1 MDVARELEELQRT
14 MEQLKAGEVG
24 AEACLAV
31 HQRLDGLRA
40 LFREAPEQ
48 VEPHLDVL
56 KAISADFAL
65 YKTTHAAE
73 LADQFHNLG
82 EAIRTLQNEKQ
93 YFRQVLIQVALEQD
107 GSAITGQRAHIM
119 VKELASAKL
128 PPANSSERKRL
139 EQTLLESGHWSEVS
153 HLSAA
158 KLSAALKRGLFDTR
172 MQEELE
178 AMLPRESSYQV
189 SSKPLVES

>member
-1 MDVARELEELQRT
+1 MDIVSELEELRRT
-14 MEQLKAGEVG
+14 MEQLESGEVG
-24 AEACLAV
+24 AEACFTV
-31 HQRLDGLRA
+31 HQRLDGLRT
-40 LFREAPEQ
+40 LFREVPEQ

-56 KAISADFAL
+56 KAISGDFAL
-65 YKTTHAAE
+65 YKKTHAAE

-93 YFRQVLIQVALEQD
+93 YFRQVLIQVALEQN
-107 GSAITGQRAHIM
+107 GSAITGRRARVM

-139 EQTLLESGHWSEVS
+139 EQALLESGHWSEVS

-158 KLSAALKRGLFDTR
+158 KLSAALARGLFDAST
-172 MQEELE
+172 QEELE
-178 AMLPRESSYQV
+178 AMLSREPSYQV
-189 SSKPLVES
+189 LSRPLVGS